1 MPNEIAYSL
10 QDLAD
15 LADVTPR
22 TIRYYIAQ
30 GLLPSPEGAGPA
42 ARYAEG
48 HLGRLRL
55 IRQLQRE
62 HLPLA
67 EIRARLTGLDDV
79 TVQALLTPGDVAGP
93 AESAI
98 DYIRSVLLGSTPSA
112 AAGPMALT
120 PARHGAV
127 VMPALLAEE
136 LPASAEPAPAPHPLA
151 PSSPTAPATAPAPA
165 PVQTPDRSQ
174 WDRVT
179 LAPDIELHVRRPL
192 SRLQNKRVDR
202 LIVIARQLLEEE

>member
-98 DYIRSVLLGSTPSA
+98 DYIRSVLRGSTPSA

-136 LPASAEPAPAPHPLA
+136 LPASAEPAPPPQAMA
-151 PSSPTAPATAPAPA
+151 PSPSTAPAPA

-202 LIVIARQLLEEE
+202 LIVLARQLLEEE